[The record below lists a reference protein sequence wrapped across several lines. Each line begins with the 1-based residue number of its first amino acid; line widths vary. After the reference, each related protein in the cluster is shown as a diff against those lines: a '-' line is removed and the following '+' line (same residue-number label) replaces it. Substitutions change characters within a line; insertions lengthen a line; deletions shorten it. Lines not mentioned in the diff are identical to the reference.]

1 MSSGGL
7 VYFIFINKNPTTQ
20 IQPNVDQCRMEN
32 QHPDTRAKPLTLVDM
47 TSCFIVLSFGYSISM
62 LAFLFEL
69 IYDKIRNYCF
79 AHHPKFAKIRPIPN
93 THVSAV
99 A

>member
-1 MSSGGL
+1 VVWCIL
-7 VYFIFINKNPTTQ
+7 YFKKNLTTQ

-62 LAFLFEL
+62 LVFLLEL

-79 AHHPKFAKIRPIPN
+79 SRHPKLAEVRPFSN
-93 THVSAV
+93 THVSVV